1 MESFERFTEDE
12 IIWIF
17 EEICDAVEVEFDD
30 EDEDEE
36 SGITLN
42 CEVGEI
48 KFRCHLIGS
57 NPFYDELSLLS
68 VRGVAANPLHF
79 CNEFNQRGGIAR
91 AYMNTPFDDED
102 IDDQDENGNPLVFA
116 RLFVPF
122 GGGITMAHLYFL
134 LTVWIDELRSF
145 NGLQAEW
152 EEELLEPTAAIEVP
166 VDLAGS
172 SVSLSERIIAFL
184 TLNGGS
190 TARDISKALRLDRQ
204 KINRTLYKSPKAFS
218 KSTDQPPIWSVSN
231 ENA

>member
-12 IIWIF
+12 IVWIF

-36 SGITLN
+36 GGVTLN

-48 KFRCHLIGS
+48 KFRSHLIGS
-57 NPFYDELSLLS
+57 NPFYDGLSLLS
-68 VRGVAANPLHF
+68 ARGVEANPLHF
-79 CNEFNQRGGIAR
+79 CNEFNQGGGIAR
-91 AYMNTPFDDED
+91 AYLNTPFDDED
-102 IDDQDENGNPLVFA
+102 INDQDENGNALVFA
-116 RLFVPF
+116 RLFVHF

-152 EEELLEPTAAIEVP
+152 EEELPELDAAIKVP
-166 VDLAGS
+166 VDLAGP
-172 SVSLSERIIAFL
+172 SVSLSERVIAFL

-190 TARDISKALRLDRQ
+190 TAREISKALRLDRQ
-204 KINRTLYKSPKAFS
+204 KVNRLLYKSPKSFS
-218 KSTDQPPIWSVSN
+218 KSTDQPPIWSIN
-231 ENA
+231 N